1 MAYGLGTELRSMV
14 STINVT
20 KCGLGRAD
28 ADLLREMIQFVSER
42 MTRSML

>member
-1 MAYGLGTELRSMV
+1 MV

>member
-1 MAYGLGTELRSMV
+1 MAYGLGTELRSMT

-20 KCGLGRAD
+20 KCSLGGAD

-42 MTRSML
+42 MTRSM